1 MAVEQIWCKIRVN
14 VAQQDSGVGACTRS
28 SGGSENGLP
37 TLSFMGVVA
46 LLPGTV
52 AIEGASPGSLVH
64 VAFILSVVGFAVA
77 VRNARR

>member
-1 MAVEQIWCKIRVN
+1 
-14 VAQQDSGVGACTRS
+14 
-28 SGGSENGLP
+28 
-37 TLSFMGVVA
+37 MGVVA